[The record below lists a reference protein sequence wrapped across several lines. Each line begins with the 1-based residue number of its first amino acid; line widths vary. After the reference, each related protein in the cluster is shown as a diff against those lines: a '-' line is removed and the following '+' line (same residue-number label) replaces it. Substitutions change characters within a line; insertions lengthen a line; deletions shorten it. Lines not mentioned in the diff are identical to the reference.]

1 MTASKVSISLDPVVA
16 ERARADIAAGRAKSL
31 SAWLNDAARARL
43 EREELGDVLAAIL
56 DSTGGSLTSAELA
69 AARQRLAEAESR

>member
-31 SAWLNDAARARL
+31 SAWLNDAARVRL

-69 AARQRLAEAESR
+69 AARQRLAEAESC

>member
-1 MTASKVSISLDPVVA
+1 MTASKVSSSLDPVVA

-31 SAWLNDAARARL
+31 SAWLNDAARVRL

-69 AARQRLAEAESR
+69 AARQRLAEAESC

>member
-31 SAWLNDAARARL
+31 SAWLNDAARVRL
-43 EREELGDVLAAIL
+43 EREELSDVLAAIFEG
-56 DSTGGSLTSAELA
+56 TGGPLTPQELA
-69 AARQRLAEAESR
+69 TARKRLAEAESR

>member
-69 AARQRLAEAESR
+69 AARQRLAEAESC

>member
-16 ERARADIAAGRAKSL
+16 ARARADIAAGRAKSL
-31 SAWLNDAARARL
+31 SAWLNDAARVRL

-56 DSTGGSLTSAELA
+56 DSSGGPLTPQELA
-69 AARQRLAEAESR
+69 DARQRLAEAGSR